1 MSKIVL
7 SLDDNL
13 IMEYELEKEETMIGR
28 RSSNDI
34 QIQNLAV
41 SGRHARIILA
51 MNDAFLEDL
60 GSTNGTYVN
69 GRLIKKQA
77 LNDGDEIII
86 GKYKLAFYSADA
98 VSQPALSSFLHTG
111 AEPELVGVESE
122 DESGSSKYNSAIIEV
137 KNGAKAGQI
146 LPIQKPVTTLGRPG
160 IQIAAIMKK
169 PEGYFFMH
177 IESEE
182 DSTPPKHNHTELGE
196 EPVLLK
202 SGDSLT
208 VAGINVEFMLS

>member
-1 MSKIVL
+1 MPKLIL
-7 SLDDNL
+7 SLDSNQ
-13 IMEYELEKEETMIGR
+13 IKEYELSKQETTIGR

-41 SGRHARIILA
+41 SGRHARIVVE
-51 MNDAFLEDL
+51 MNDTFLEDL

-69 GRLIKKQA
+69 GRLIKKQV
-77 LNDGDEIII
+77 LNENDEIII
-86 GKYKLAFYSADA
+86 GKYKLEYFSSGTVDSQYSDIA
-98 VSQPALSSFLHTG
+98 SISR
-111 AEPELVGVESE
+111 ESKI
-122 DESGSSKYNSAIIEV
+122 DLDDSDRSNSAIIEI

-182 DSTPPKHNHTELGE
+182 DASPAQHNRSDISSED
-196 EPVLLK
+196 PVLLR

>member
-1 MSKIVL
+1 MPKIVL

-13 IMEYELEKEETMIGR
+13 LKEFDLENEETTIGR
-28 RSSNDI
+28 RSSNHI

-41 SGRHARIILA
+41 SGRHARIIIA
-51 MNDAFLEDL
+51 MDDAFLEDL

-77 LNDGDEIII
+77 LKSGDEIII
-86 GKYKLAFYSADA
+86 GKYRLVFYN
-98 VSQPALSSFLHTG
+98 
-111 AEPELVGVESE
+111 
-122 DESGSSKYNSAIIEV
+122 DESAASTGKAEAATDQSTNDTSNEDDVENSRYNSAIIEV

-177 IESEE
+177 IESDEE
-182 DSTPPKHNHTELGE
+182 SNPPRHNHADLGE
-196 EPVLLK
+196 DPVLLQ

-208 VAGINVEFMLS
+208 VAGISVEFMLS

>member
-1 MSKIVL
+1 MPKIVL

-13 IMEYELEKEETMIGR
+13 LKEFELENEETMIGR
-28 RSSNDI
+28 RSSNHI

-51 MNDAFLEDL
+51 MDDAFLEDL

-77 LNDGDEIII
+77 LKSGDEIII
-86 GKYKLAFYSADA
+86 GKYRLVFYNDENATSAGQA
-98 VSQPALSSFLHTG
+98 KAG
-111 AEPELVGVESE
+111 AESSLTDKVTG
-122 DESGSSKYNSAIIEV
+122 DEETENSRNNSAIIEV

-177 IESEE
+177 IESDE
-182 DSTPPKHNHTELGE
+182 DSKPPRHNQSDLGE
-196 EPVLLK
+196 DPVLLQ

-208 VAGINVEFMLS
+208 VAGISVEFMLS

>member
-1 MSKIVL
+1 
-7 SLDDNL
+7 
-13 IMEYELEKEETMIGR
+13 MIGR

-41 SGRHARIILA
+41 SGRHARIIMA
-51 MNDAFLEDL
+51 MSDTFLEDL

-69 GRLIKKQA
+69 GRLIKKQ
-77 LNDGDEIII
+77 LLKDGDEIII
-86 GKYKLAFYSADA
+86 GKYRLVFFSASDLKQNQL
-98 VSQPALSSFLHTG
+98 STLLQPNSNENHDPDTLFAN
-111 AEPELVGVESE
+111 PEEIAG
-122 DESGSSKYNSAIIEV
+122 SKYNSAIIEV

-182 DSTPPKHNHTELGE
+182 DSTPPKHNHSELGE

-208 VAGINVEFMLS
+208 VAGISVEFMLS

>member
-1 MSKIVL
+1 MPRIVL
-7 SLDDNL
+7 SLDENL
-13 IMEYELEKEETMIGR
+13 IKEFDLDTNEITIGR
-28 RSSNDI
+28 RSSNSI

-41 SGRHARIILA
+41 SGRHARIMVA
-51 MNDAFLEDL
+51 MDDAFLEDL

-69 GRLIKKQA
+69 GRLIKKQP
-77 LNDGDEIII
+77 LKDGDEIII
-86 GKYKLAFYSADA
+86 GKYRLVYHNENSGTDAASSARA
-98 VSQPALSSFLHTG
+98 KAALRRSQASSSE
-111 AEPELVGVESE
+111 EPNPG
-122 DESGSSKYNSAIIEV
+122 KYNSAIIEV

-146 LPIQKPVTTLGRPG
+146 LPLQKPVTTLGRPG

-182 DSTPPKHNHTELGE
+182 DTVPPRHNQSKVGD
-196 EPVLLK
+196 EPVLLQ

-208 VAGINVEFMLS
+208 VAGISVEFMLS

>member
-1 MSKIVL
+1 MPKIVL
-7 SLDDNL
+7 SLDDSL
-13 IMEYELEKEETMIGR
+13 IKEFEIENEETMIGR
-28 RSSNDI
+28 RSSNQI

-41 SGRHARIILA
+41 SGRHARIIVALD
-51 MNDAFLEDL
+51 DAFLEDL

-69 GRLIKKQA
+69 GRLIKKQS
-77 LNDGDEIII
+77 LKNGDEIII
-86 GKYKLAFYSADA
+86 GKYRLVFYNDENATHADEA
-98 VSQPALSSFLHTG
+98 EASTSSESSEASTDDTG
-111 AEPELVGVESE
+111 N
-122 DESGSSKYNSAIIEV
+122 SKYNSAIIEV

-177 IESEE
+177 IESDEE
-182 DSTPPKHNHTELGE
+182 STPPRHNHSDLGE
-196 EPVLLK
+196 DPVLLQ

-208 VAGINVEFMLS
+208 VAGISVEFMLS